1 MTPSQRHNLRKF
13 VSPEFIFGVGAIE
26 LSGKYAS
33 NFACRKA
40 LIVTDEGVKI
50 MVGLKRLKNL
60 SETQISPI
68 VVSMN

>member
-40 LIVTDEGVKI
+40 LIVTDEGVK
-50 MVGLKRLKNL
+50 
-60 SETQISPI
+60 
-68 VVSMN
+68 